1 MNTEASDNALESNER
16 LRFTGEVSL
25 ALAYRFAPPDD
36 PIGPNH
42 RLLLDEPQLE
52 RLKAA
57 LTTARFQRKPDGSN
71 SGKSVAWKPKRIVNT
86 EMLLPHLSE
95 LFGSFDEN
103 ESGKQAPDGEPIGPS
118 AISTF
123 ELGGSNLPAWD
134 KGGRR
139 IEFGGM
145 HFTIR
150 RAPALYVFGTGIGY
164 VLLSLTPVPTTSEQ
178 DHASSQDGVWADE
191 LQTALRSVVRQYGD
205 NEVRLLDADSA
216 TKTRNRGWFD
226 ILASVDE
233 LAIPEPTL
241 HGGVPDHDAAA
252 SDMEALWSRAVGAPD
267 AAWNLVNQRF
277 VQPFLPRGWTARVP
291 WSVRATR
298 GEDRR
303 RTAPVVIGNFRSNRP
318 LSLKEREGW
327 RELLKTDHDID
338 PNEETPDAL
347 YRPSQ
352 SEICLFGQSI
362 ALWVGTR
369 GARDANSFLRGQAF
383 LYLLADHQRLFLISL
398 TTWAAKLPLEDGS
411 ATPLGSASKHGHA
424 LYLRQSLVQ
433 YNARYHF
440 VTVSVEGRHERF
452 YRQLASVF
460 RIDNLLDEAER
471 EVHGVHELAELK
483 AARTREGADTRRN
496 AVLTLL
502 TFVSLLD
509 IWLGLW
515 QVGETPPFPASG
527 AFWLVS
533 ILAVCALILVLKL
546 ALPEDWAHLT
556 RVLRRRSRADTRSL
570 NEH

>member
-1 MNTEASDNALESNER
+1 MQ
-16 LRFTGEVSL
+16 FTV
-25 ALAYRFAPPDD
+25 
-36 PIGPNH
+36 
-42 RLLLDEPQLE
+42 
-52 RLKAA
+52 
-57 LTTARFQRKPDGSN
+57 
-71 SGKSVAWKPKRIVNT
+71 
-86 EMLLPHLSE
+86 
-95 LFGSFDEN
+95 
-103 ESGKQAPDGEPIGPS
+103 
-118 AISTF
+118 
-123 ELGGSNLPAWD
+123 
-134 KGGRR
+134 
-139 IEFGGM
+139 
-145 HFTIR
+145 R
-150 RAPALYVFGTGIGY
+150 RAPVLYVFGTGIGY

-178 DHASSQDGVWADE
+178 EHDSHRDGVWADE
-191 LQTALRSVVRQYGD
+191 LQTALRAVVRQYGNND
-205 NEVRLLDADSA
+205 INDIRLLDADTA
-216 TKTRNRGWFD
+216 TKARNRGWFD

-233 LAIPEPTL
+233 VSIPDSPL
-241 HGGVPDHDAAA
+241 RGGASDPDTTA
-252 SDMEALWSRAVGAPD
+252 SDMDALWTHTVGDPN
-267 AAWNLVNQRF
+267 AAWSLVNQRF
-277 VQPFLPRGWTARVP
+277 IQPFLPRGWTARVP

-303 RTAPVVIGNFRSNRP
+303 RTAPVVIGNFISNRP

-327 RELLKTDHDID
+327 RELLKPDHDID

-369 GARDANSFLRGQAF
+369 SARDANRFLRGQAF

-411 ATPLGSASKHGHA
+411 ATPTGSASKHGHA

-460 RIDNLLDEAER
+460 RIDTLLDEAER

-483 AARTREGADTRRN
+483 AARTREGADTSRN
-496 AVLTLL
+496 AVLTVL

-527 AFWLVS
+527 AFWLWSVFV
-533 ILAVCALILVLKL
+533 ACALILLLKR
-546 ALPEDWAHLT
+546 ALPEDWEHLT
-556 RVLRRRSRADTRSL
+556 RVLRRRPRADTRSS
-570 NEH
+570 NKR